1 MVSEVVRKRLK
12 NNKAKGVA
20 AEKRAAAIYGTERYK
35 ANTGG
40 PLDLFEFDGHFVQV
54 KSGGTITL
62 STIFD
67 GLASARAA
75 ALPSHGL
82 GAVHVEYG
90 RGGKLRHL
98 ICFDPAEWAAY
109 HGYGAKEDAA

>member
-1 MVSEVVRKRLK
+1 MPDPVIRKRLK

-20 AEKRAAAIYGTERYK
+20 AEHRAAAIYGTERYK

-40 PLDLFEFDGHFVQV
+40 PLDLFEFGGGYFVQV
-54 KSGGTITL
+54 KSGATITL
-62 STIFD
+62 GTIFD
-67 GLASARAA
+67 GLASARVA

-90 RGGKLRHL
+90 RGGRLRHL
-98 ICFDPAEWAAY
+98 ICFDAIEWAAW
-109 HGYGAKEDAA
+109 HGIGKEDAA

>member
-1 MVSEVVRKRLK
+1 MAVDPIIRKRLK

-20 AEKRAAAIYGTERYK
+20 AEHRAAAIYGTQRYK

-40 PLDLFEFDGHFVQV
+40 PLDLFEFQGYHVQV

-62 STIFD
+62 GTIFE
-67 GLASARAA
+67 GLKAAQLA
-75 ALPSHGL
+75 ALPAGI

-90 RGGKLRHL
+90 RGGRLRHL
-98 ICFDPAEWAAY
+98 ICFDAMEFAAWN
-109 HGYGAKEDAA
+109 GFDKREEAA